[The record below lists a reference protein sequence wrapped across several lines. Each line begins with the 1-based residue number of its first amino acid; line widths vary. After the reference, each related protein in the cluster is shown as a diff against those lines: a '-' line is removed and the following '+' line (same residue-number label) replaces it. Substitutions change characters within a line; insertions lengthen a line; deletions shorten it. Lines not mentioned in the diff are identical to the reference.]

1 MSTSGHHLAPHD
13 LVDELDSVDR
23 LEPLGGYRH
32 AVLRLIQGRLGDG
45 GDVLD
50 VSSAVADANDLLV
63 ARLIALAEDHLG
75 VPPVRYRWLA
85 LGSHG
90 RREQVLSS
98 DQDHAIAY
106 ETPAPDL
113 QPAAHD
119 YFTSLAGLVVPALA
133 RAGLPLC
140 AGGYMATRWCRP
152 LADYEQMFRGW
163 VEEPRPQSL
172 LQAEVFLDT
181 RPASGDLPVDV
192 LDRILRGGGTRGPFR
207 AQLARAAVLFR
218 PPLGWF
224 GRIRRTGD
232 AVDVKIG
239 GTAAIVLLA
248 RLYALAAGSDEHSTV
263 PRIRSASAAGALGR
277 PGAESLEQA
286 YRFLTDLRMRHQVS
300 QVAAGRP
307 ADNLLPVASLTDGQ
321 RRRLTETLRLVRD
334 LQDVTAMRFATSS
347 MM

>member
-1 MSTSGHHLAPHD
+1 MSTPGHRLAPYD
-13 LVDELDSVDR
+13 VVDELDRIDR
-23 LEPLGGYRH
+23 LEPLDGYQQ
-32 AVLRLIQGRLGDG
+32 AILRLTRDLLASDV
-45 GDVLD
+45 DVLD
-50 VSSAVADANDLLV
+50 VSSVVADANDHLV
-63 ARLIALAEDHLG
+63 TRLILLAEDHLG
-75 VPPVRYRWLA
+75 APPVRYRWLA

-106 ETPAPDL
+106 EAPAVDQ
-113 QPAAHD
+113 QPSVHD
-119 YFTSLAGLVVPALA
+119 YFVELAGLVVPALA

-152 LADYEQMFRGW
+152 LADYEQMFRSW
-163 VEEPRPQSL
+163 VEEPKPQAL

-181 RPASGDLPVDV
+181 RASSGSLPTDV
-192 LDRILRGGGTRGPFR
+192 LDRILRSGGTRGPFR
-207 AQLARAAVLFR
+207 AQLARAAVMFR

-224 GRIRRTGD
+224 GRIRTTGD

-263 PRIRSASAAGALGR
+263 PRIRSAASAGALGG
-277 PGAESLEQA
+277 PGADSLEGA
-286 YRFLTDLRMRHQVS
+286 YRFLTDLRLRHQMS
-300 QVAAGRP
+300 QVAEGRP
-307 ADNLLPVASLTDGQ
+307 ADNLVPVASLAPRQ
-321 RRRLTETLRLVRD
+321 RQRLTETLRAVRD
-334 LQDVTAMRFATSS
+334 LQDVTAMRFATRS